1 MNIALILRIYY
12 RLLVN
17 SIGLALRLVSFRES
31 FLRGN
36 KLTVKGLQKFMEVR
50 ASVIAIVLMRNF
62 DRHFVKQLIVMS
74 D

>member
-1 MNIALILRIYY
+1 MRLI
-12 RLLVN
+12 
-17 SIGLALRLVSFRES
+17 SFRES

>member
-17 SIGLALRLVSFRES
+17 SIGLALRLVSFKES

-36 KLTVKGLQKFMEVR
+36 KLTVKELQKFMEVR
-50 ASVIAIVLMRNF
+50 TSVIAIVLMRDF
-62 DRHFVKQLIVMS
+62 DRRFVKRLFVFS